1 MDYDDF
7 LEFSVALTG
16 FSRLDLEGTGVGREY
31 LKKASQEAGESTVGS
46 LATAWREVALSANP
60 NEEMR
65 RRVLSD
71 ETLGPLARQIIK
83 MWYLGVWQVGD
94 NGVPVS
100 AEAYTQGLVWD
111 AIGAHPMAAKQQG
124 FASWFFPP
132 APIRRSG

>member
-1 MDYDDF
+1 MDYDNF

-31 LKKASQEAGESTVGS
+31 LEKVRQEAGDATVESLS
-46 LATAWREVALSANP
+46 KAWRQVARSTNP
-60 NEEMR
+60 DEEMR
-65 RRVLSD
+65 RLILSD

-94 NGVPVS
+94 NGIPVS

-132 APIRRSG
+132 APIRRRS